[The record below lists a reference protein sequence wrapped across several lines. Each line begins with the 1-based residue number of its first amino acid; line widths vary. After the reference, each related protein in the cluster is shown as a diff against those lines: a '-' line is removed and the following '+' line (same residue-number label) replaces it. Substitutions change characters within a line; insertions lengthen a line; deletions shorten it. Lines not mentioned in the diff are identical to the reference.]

1 MKMRWTPVVVALML
15 GLSAS
20 GWAQGSPG
28 GLPPPHPKSGPI
40 EWYGKAP
47 PGWGGVVTHMKLL
60 APGVGWAERE
70 QRLYWTTDNGANWTD
85 ITPPITGIADIFFL
99 DTHRGWA
106 TIKRD
111 GPPSSDEIQ
120 IDLASTADAGA
131 TWSATHVTLPLKD
144 YRLSSDDLS
153 DYKGGPIAFVDPLHG
168 WMGVELGGLS
178 MNSWWNFLLVTSD
191 GGRTWR
197 PAPEPPI
204 LKRADALL
212 VTPNDGW
219 MTGDQDF
226 FRDKLYVT
234 RDGAKSWKE
243 VSLTAP
249 KEILPA
255 DQPAYDL
262 PVFGDSKHGFVAV
275 TYSGGERVKSAAVLF
290 ATVDGG
296 RSWNADRILKNLEPD
311 IGGQTLQSAVIGSTW
326 VTAVAPKRQLMLS
339 TLGPGAKINVNPSA
353 GADRWSRFQ
362 PRQLSFV
369 SPTQGWVIGGDGD
382 FLSTADE
389 GATWTKLLPGPQPH
403 VIHPQGRFTPRQWME
418 NSAAPAPQLNPSP
431 AEAPAVNTPDSVALR
446 ASRSV

>member
-1 MKMRWTPVVVALML
+1 
-15 GLSAS
+15 
-20 GWAQGSPG
+20 
-28 GLPPPHPKSGPI
+28 
-40 EWYGKAP
+40 
-47 PGWGGVVTHMKLL
+47 MKLL

-85 ITPPITGIADIFFL
+85 ITPPIEGIADIFFL
-99 DTHRGWA
+99 DTQRGWA

-131 TWSATHVTLPLKD
+131 TWSVRHVTLSLKD
-144 YRLSSDDLS
+144 YQISSDDVS

-178 MNSWWNFLLVTSD
+178 MNGWWNFLLVTSD

-243 VSLTAP
+243 VSLAAP
-249 KEILPA
+249 KEVLPA

-262 PVFGDSKHGFVAV
+262 PVFEDSKHGFAAV
-275 TYSGGERVKSAAVLF
+275 TYSGGDHVKSAAVLF

-296 RSWNADRILKNLEPD
+296 RSWNADRILKNLEPSN
-311 IGGQTLQSAVIGSTW
+311 GGEILQSAVAGSTW
-326 VTAVAPKRQLMLS
+326 VSAVAPKRQLMLS
-339 TLGPGAKINVNPSA
+339 TLGPGAKINANASA

-369 SPTQGWVIGGDGD
+369 SPTQGWVIDGDGD
-382 FLSTADE
+382 FLSTADG

-403 VIHPQGRFTPRQWME
+403 VIHPQGSFTPRQWMA
-418 NSAAPAPQLNPSP
+418 NAAAPAPQLNPLP
-431 AEAPAVNTPDSVALR
+431 AEAPAVNTPDSVAPR
-446 ASRSV
+446 ASRLV